1 MNTIPVENVE
11 PVDPVEPEL
20 VQENPPK
27 HPRVCIV
34 GRPNVGKS
42 TLLNRLC
49 GSRVSI
55 VEPTA
60 GVTRDRISVPA
71 RLFVEEGERWVEM
84 VDTGGI
90 GIVDRD
96 DLGPHVEEQVATA
109 MQQADLVLFVV
120 DVRDGITPL
129 DKEVAARLRLV
140 DIPVL
145 LVVNKV
151 ESDQFEF
158 AAEEFRALGY
168 SDGPYSIS
176 AQEGK
181 GMGPLRQ
188 RMVDLLPN
196 ASETPPPVKDAV
208 MKLAVVGRRN
218 AGKSTLINAL
228 AREERMIVSEI
239 PGTTRD
245 AVDVMF
251 ERDGE
256 TLVAIDTAGV
266 RKKSKLSD
274 AIEFYSEA
282 RAEKSI
288 RRADVVVLLFDAF
301 EPIASLEKTLGRF
314 IVDRHK
320 PVILA
325 GNKWDLV
332 GDEHRRAFHE
342 YLEKEM
348 PGLSFATVRFL
359 AAKTGRGVEE
369 LITEAR
375 ALYER
380 GKERVSTG
388 ELNRVLKRALE
399 TRGPSSKGYRVR
411 LRYATQAEISPPT
424 FVLFVND
431 KRLFSKTFVR
441 FIQNRIREELP
452 FEDVPVRIVLRDK
465 HEGFEGP

>member
-1 MNTIPVENVE
+1 MDTLLEDQPRTA
-11 PVDPVEPEL
+11 
-20 VQENPPK
+20 

-60 GVTRDRISVPA
+60 GVTRDRIAVPA
-71 RLFVEEGERWVEM
+71 RLFVDAGERWVEM
-84 VDTGGI
+84 IDTGGI

-96 DLGPHVEEQVATA
+96 DLGPHVEEQVASA
-109 MQQADLVLFVV
+109 MREAQLVLFVV

-129 DKEVAARLRLV
+129 DIEVANRLRGSE
-140 DIPVL
+140 IPVV

-151 ESDQFEF
+151 ENENHEF
-158 AAEEFRALGY
+158 AIEEFRALGFD
-168 SDGPYSIS
+168 DGPFAIS

-181 GMGPLRQ
+181 GMAPLRE
-188 RMVDLLPN
+188 RMVELLPE
-196 ASETPPPVKDAV
+196 ASETPPEQKDAV

-228 AREERMIVSEI
+228 AQEDRMIVSEVA
-239 PGTTRD
+239 GTTRD
-245 AVDVMF
+245 AVDVVF

-256 TLVAIDTAGV
+256 TLIAIDTAGI
-266 RKKSKLSD
+266 RKRTKLAD
-274 AIEFYSEA
+274 AIEFFSEA
-282 RAEKSI
+282 RAKKSI
-288 RRADVVVLLFDAF
+288 RRADVVILLFDAF
-301 EPIASLEKTLGRF
+301 EPIASIEKTLGRF
-314 IVDRHK
+314 IIDKHK

-332 GDEHRRAFHE
+332 GDEHKKEFYK

-348 PGLSFATVRFL
+348 PGLTFAPVRFL
-359 AAKTGRGVEE
+359 SAMKGRGVDE
-369 LITEAR
+369 LIREAR
-375 ALYER
+375 ELFER
-380 GKERVSTG
+380 GKTRVTTG

-431 KRLFSKTFVR
+431 RRLFSKTFIR

-452 FEDVPVRIVLRDK
+452 FKDVPVRIVLRDK
-465 HEGFEGP
+465 EEDVEGA

>member
-1 MNTIPVENVE
+1 MNQVSIESDVVEETPAVY
-11 PVDPVEPEL
+11 
-20 VQENPPK
+20 
-27 HPRVCIV
+27 PRVCIV

-60 GVTRDRISVPA
+60 GVTRDRIAVPA

-84 VDTGGI
+84 IDTGGI

-109 MQQADLVLFVV
+109 MHQAHLVLFVV

-129 DKEVAARLRLV
+129 DKEVASRLRSI
-140 DIPVL
+140 DTPVL

-151 ESDQFEF
+151 ESEAYEF
-158 AAEEFRALGY
+158 GAEEFRALGF
-168 SDGPYSIS
+168 SDGPYPIS

-188 RMVDLLPN
+188 RIVDLLPQ
-196 ASETPPPVKDAV
+196 ASAAPPAIKDAV

-228 AREERMIVSEI
+228 AQEERMIVSEI

-245 AVDVMF
+245 AVDVVF

-256 TLVAIDTAGV
+256 TLIAIDTAGV

-288 RRADVVVLLFDAF
+288 RRADAVILLFDAF

-314 IVDRHK
+314 IIDRHK

-332 GDEHRRAFHE
+332 GEEHRRAFHQ
-342 YLEKEM
+342 YLEKEL
-348 PGLSFATVRFL
+348 PGLSFAPVRFL
-359 AAKTGRGVEE
+359 SAKTGKGVEE
-369 LITEAR
+369 LVSEAR
-375 ALYER
+375 SLFER
-380 GKERVSTG
+380 GKERVSTS
-388 ELNRVLKRALE
+388 ELNRVLKDALT

-452 FEDVPVRIVLRDK
+452 FKDVPVRIVLRDK